1 MRHCPKGWV
10 GQGFKTTFFFKTE
23 MWTKIGGG
31 WVRNLSVHISRSSF
45 IPKIIIIPLH
55 LESFWSLY
63 CLLWAWLYLTWIVP
77 EQIKPKMFTYTS
89 ISIFRAVRSSF
100 LESYFLWKNV
110 HISIGRVGPLN
121 LSYLSQINLSILVG
135 GGWVKNLIETMSQ
148 FKLFIFIDVFPKSI
162 YSVNW

>member
-1 MRHCPKGWV
+1 MTLSLNDALWRFMMLYDALGKTSIKKKQFKLRHCPKGWV

-100 LESYFLWKNV
+100 LESYFLWKKCPYFYREGGSLEP
-110 HISIGRVGPLN
+110 I
-121 LSYLSQINLSILVG
+121 ILVP
-135 GGWVKNLIETMSQ
+135 N
-148 FKLFIFIDVFPKSI
+148 
-162 YSVNW
+162 